1 MAPVHRLPKYDIR
14 TVRKLTHD
22 ELVAIRASPEQAAQI
37 PRHPIALVVHDI
49 RSLYNVGS
57 LFRTSDAFAVAVVV
71 LCGFTP
77 SPPRPEIAKT
87 ALGADS
93 VVPYVWFPDINQAL
107 AHLTQEGYHIWAAE
121 ITTNSSK
128 ATDLTREN
136 FPLALVLGNELTG
149 VPNEVLDRCEGSLE
163 IPMYGTKH
171 SLNVAVAAGILLSS
185 IVDRYRQLA

>member
-1 MAPVHRLPKYDIR
+1 M
-14 TVRKLTHD
+14 RKLTHD
-22 ELVAIRASPEQAAQI
+22 ELVAVRASAEEAATI

-57 LFRTSDAFAVAVVV
+57 LFRTSDAFAVAKVV

-77 SPPRPEIAKT
+77 APPRPEIAKT

-93 VVPYVWFPDINQAL
+93 VVPHVWFASITEAL
-107 AHLTQEGYHIWAAE
+107 DHLRSEGYHLWAAE
-121 ITTNSSK
+121 ITTNSTS
-128 ATDLTREN
+128 ADQLALEN
-136 FPLALVLGNELTG
+136 FPLALILGNELTG
-149 VPNEVLDRCEGSLE
+149 VPNEVLEQCEGSLE

-185 IVDRYRQLA
+185 IVDRYRQLV